1 MFSVKWMRPARLN
14 LLQPLWAVLST
25 TSNPTAARIRL
36 KFSRCFRS
44 SHNRAER
51 TSSWAGYSRSGLEAF
66 DRVSP
71 SQQLS
76 PLAAISLPSAR
87 LSVC

>member
-25 TSNPTAARIRL
+25 TCNPTVARISL
-36 KFSRCFRS
+36 KFSGCFRLPD
-44 SHNRAER
+44 NRAER
-51 TSSWAGYSRSGLEAF
+51 TSSGQVYSRSELEAF
-66 DRVSP
+66 DGASP

-76 PLAAISLPSAR
+76 PLAAISLLSAR